1 MQRLLSG
8 DPVYTGFFTIN
19 GDRSFRADDRA
30 NATTS
35 TVIRDHFC
43 RVIPFGSDTVIGESQ
58 HFLRTRCNTQ
68 FATLAILLGD
78 YDPTLKGHSYLLKEN
93 PVSGY

>member
-19 GDRSFRADDRA
+19 SDRGFRADDRA

-35 TVIRDHFC
+35 TAIRDQRS
-43 RVIPFGSDTVIGESQ
+43 RVIPFGSDTVICESQ
-58 HFLRTRCNTQ
+58 HFLRTRRYTQ

-78 YDPTLKGHSYLLKEN
+78 NDPTLKGHSYLLKEI
-93 PVSGY
+93 PVSG